1 MTVKRTEPARGWGKN
16 SPWANRRPLIEK
28 LAILDQA
35 GFPNDPELRRLVIQL
50 GLTFEDT
57 RRLAEGF
64 KRAIDAAVSTKR
76 GRPPGWSPMLEA
88 DRQQLLDLE
97 REREHDLSWK
107 EIDSV
112 ADEAA
117 GPAQPKTKRD
127 RLRKV
132 YKEILA
138 ARETARRMIELDNSA

>member
-1 MTVKRTEPARGWGKN
+1 
-16 SPWANRRPLIEK
+16 
-28 LAILDQA
+28 
-35 GFPNDPELRRLVIQL
+35 
-50 GLTFEDT
+50 
-57 RRLAEGF
+57 
-64 KRAIDAAVSTKR
+64 
-76 GRPPGWSPMLEA
+76 MLEA